1 MKICLLIYVTK
12 KEEAV
17 AVDGVEGVA
26 GVDGTGAISSVDNHP
41 DTVSTNIS
49 PPFTADISTL
59 SNQPSSP
66 SSVSPSSSSSFLDDL
81 LSSYSILPVSL
92 TIKRN
97 PLVNGKYE
105 EIGIAQQGYSKKGK
119 LKRSRPLL
127 NEVYQSFM
135 TAREKEFQKLQKQ
148 QLQQQQVVPGIDRD
162 HSEEEAT
169 LKKKVSAEVVEEPK
183 VSEDALMKG
192 RFKKRKRKDHNEI
205 QYKSTS
211 STTSLTNR

>member
-17 AVDGVEGVA
+17 AVGGVEGVA
-26 GVDGTGAISSVDNHP
+26 GVDGTGAISSVDNHH
-41 DTVSTNIS
+41 DTVSANIS
-49 PPFTADISTL
+49 PLFTATISTL

-81 LSSYSILPVSL
+81 LSSYSVLPVSL

-127 NEVYQSFM
+127 NEAYQSFM
-135 TAREKEFQKLQKQ
+135 TAREKESQK
-148 QLQQQQVVPGIDRD
+148 QQQQVVRGIDRD
-162 HSEEEAT
+162 HSEKETT
-169 LKKKVSAEVVEEPK
+169 LKKKASTEVVEEPK
-183 VSEDALMKG
+183 ISGDAIMKG

-205 QYKSTS
+205 QYKSS
-211 STTSLTNR
+211 SSSTSLTNL

>member
-26 GVDGTGAISSVDNHP
+26 GVDGTGAVSSVDNHP

-49 PPFTADISTL
+49 PLVTANISTF

-66 SSVSPSSSSSFLDDL
+66 SSVSPSTSSSFLDDL

-105 EIGIAQQGYSKKGK
+105 EIGTAQQGYSKKGK

-127 NEVYQSFM
+127 NEAYQSFM
-135 TAREKEFQKLQKQ
+135 TAREKESQK
-148 QLQQQQVVPGIDRD
+148 QQQQVVRGIDRD

-169 LKKKVSAEVVEEPK
+169 LQKKASTEVVEESK
-183 VSEDALMKG
+183 VSEDAIVKG

-205 QYKSTS
+205 QYKSSS
-211 STTSLTNR
+211 STTFLTNR